1 MPLDVEACRFASGM
15 IKLEDVR
22 RLDNSLLSTHC
33 RRWAELEADI
43 ETDRSCRTGPANE
56 ARLPDNG
63 TTRTAR
69 KIGIPDWL
77 HLSLARITNLGRAG

>member
-33 RRWAELEADI
+33 RRWAELEADVEI
-43 ETDRSCRTGPANE
+43 DGSCRTGHGNA
-56 ARLPDNG
+56 ARQLGDG